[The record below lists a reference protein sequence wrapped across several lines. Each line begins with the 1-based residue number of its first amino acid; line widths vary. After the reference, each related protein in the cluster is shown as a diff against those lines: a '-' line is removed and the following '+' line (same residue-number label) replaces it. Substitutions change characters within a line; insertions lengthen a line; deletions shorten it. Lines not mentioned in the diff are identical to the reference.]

1 MSPKTK
7 RNLSY
12 VMVAADFFLM
22 FIFALIMFEEMQDF
36 GIYLFMLAFLGVDAY
51 LSIDYIKEQNRKIR
65 INDSLKAEN
74 ESMYMDRRRWDQKTR
89 TAVRRGTSKAQRPIN
104 SRNLEEEEEDLQEL
118 LQKQQEELNQTYRQ

>member
-36 GIYLFMLAFLGVDAY
+36 GIYLFMLAFLGVDAF

-89 TAVRRGTSKAQRPIN
+89 TAARRGTSKAQRPIN

>member
-36 GIYLFMLAFLGVDAY
+36 GIYLFMLAFLGVDAPPEP
-51 LSIDYIKEQNRKIR
+51 LNC
-65 INDSLKAEN
+65 
-74 ESMYMDRRRWDQKTR
+74 MRWR
-89 TAVRRGTSKAQRPIN
+89 AVM
-104 SRNLEEEEEDLQEL
+104 
-118 LQKQQEELNQTYRQ
+118 